1 MNTIIDHTLL
11 KPTATFADITKLCEE
26 AKQYAFKSVCV
37 SPAKV
42 AHASQQLKGSDV
54 LVCTV
59 VGFPHGTNTTKTKA
73 FETQDALDNG
83 ADEIDMVI
91 NMGWVKEG
99 RYDDVRAE
107 IAALKALCGDKTL
120 KVIIETSELTDEE
133 IRKVSRVCIE
143 AHADFVKTST
153 GYATHGAT
161 IAHVTLIKDEV
172 GDEIFIKASGGVRSL
187 EDAEAMVKA
196 GANRIGT
203 SNGVKMM
210 QGEKAE
216 GSY

>member
-11 KPTATFADITKLCEE
+11 KQTATFADITKLCEE
-26 AKQYAFKSVCV
+26 AKHFAFKSVCV

-42 AHASQQLKGSDV
+42 AHASQELKGSGV

-59 VGFPHGTNTTKTKA
+59 IGFPHGTNTTKTKA

-99 RYDDVRAE
+99 RYDDVKAE

-143 AHADFVKTST
+143 ANADFVKTST

-161 IAHVTLIKDEV
+161 VEHVALIKDEV

-187 EDAEAMVKA
+187 EDAQAMVKA

-216 GSY
+216 AAY